1 MKESKLPLAL
11 AFVAALAG
19 CDDRSDS
26 AHGNRSNA
34 LSAVDA
40 PLELAPDLCDDP
52 SKIAFVLGSL
62 LRGGGAPSFG
72 KPNPAQFLRMLA
84 APTKGPFY
92 MVNLIRFRDR
102 AMYADGRKTDLTGRE
117 ADALYA
123 PTEFIEAIGAR
134 IVLVGEVEETT
145 LGEEGA
151 WDVVAIVEYPCPLA
165 LFAMITHPGFRAR
178 SVHKDAG
185 LEASIV
191 MVAHLQPVD
200 DVEPTEMSFPLSVDD
215 PAFELVRVFRY
226 REQAQYGDVPS
237 KTARTGQE
245 AMDLYAS
252 SIRAAERQA
261 GVFAKARLT
270 VQGVLIGDGRAW
282 DEVWIDSVRSRA
294 AFDALDADPAVVAA
308 EQHREA
314 AVEDAYG
321 VTIDPVLSSIPK
333 RKQK

>member
-1 MKESKLPLAL
+1 MKESKLPLTL
-11 AFVAALAG
+11 AFFAALAG
-19 CDDRSDS
+19 CNDRADSPHGDRS
-26 AHGNRSNA
+26 HG

-40 PLELAPDLCDDP
+40 PLELTPDLCDDP

-62 LRGGGAPSFG
+62 LRGGDAPSFG
-72 KPNPAQFLRMLA
+72 KPNPAQFFRMIA

-102 AMYADGRKTDLTGRE
+102 AVYADGRQTDLTGRE
-117 ADALYA
+117 ANALYF
-123 PTEFIEAIGAR
+123 PIEFIEAIGAR
-134 IVLVGEVEETT
+134 IVFAGEVEDTT

-151 WDVVAIVEYPCPLA
+151 WDQVAIVEYPCPLA

-185 LEASIV
+185 VEASIV
-191 MVAHLQPVD
+191 MVTHLQPVD
-200 DVEPTEMSFPLSVDD
+200 DVEPTETSFPLGIHD

-226 REQAQYGDVPS
+226 RERAQHGDVPS

-252 SIRAAERQA
+252 SLREAERQA
-261 GVFAKARLT
+261 GFYPKARLT

-294 AFDALDADPAVVAA
+294 AFDSLRAAPAVVTAEPHRKAA
-308 EQHREA
+308 LEEA
-314 AVEDAYG
+314 FG
-321 VTIDPVLSSIPK
+321 VTIDPILSSIPK
-333 RKQK
+333 KKEK